1 MRLLKYGTEHA
12 GPVAVQTLE
21 SDPPEYGKP
30 RARAATVDLN
40 AMSTLDPA
48 LEAMYEASG
57 REAKTSSDA
66 QAGSEANAGSPAPAA
81 GGEAQPEIAAPAA
94 DAPVSAEQ
102 SVDVATESAEER
114 RVRFERDAMQYVDQ
128 LYSAAMRM
136 ARNPADAEDL
146 VQEAYTKAFSA
157 FHQYKPGTNLKAWLY
172 RILTNTYINLYRK
185 RQREPLQSNSD
196 TIEDWQLA
204 RAESHTSRGLRS
216 AEAEALDH
224 LPDSDVKR
232 ALQAIPEE
240 FRLAVYFA
248 DVEGFAYKEI
258 SDIMNTPI
266 GTVMSRLHR
275 GRKMLRDMLA
285 DYAAERGFKGAVE
298 SQDTA
303 ASTQQENRK

>member
-1 MRLLKYGTEHA
+1 MKEAVGVRSPARLRPFVVSEAGALEAGSAFPGPDGVIGPDFGAARYGT
-12 GPVAVQTLE
+12 
-21 SDPPEYGKP
+21 
-30 RARAATVDLN
+30 ARRQGRPAPIKVDLN
-40 AMSTLDPA
+40 AMSTVDPA
-48 LEAMYEASG
+48 LQAAQEDAASG
-57 REAKTSSDA
+57 IPENGTSPAAEAAEDIDV
-66 QAGSEANAGSPAPAA
+66 GSEST
-81 GGEAQPEIAAPAA
+81 EA
-94 DAPVSAEQ
+94 
-102 SVDVATESAEER
+102 R
-114 RVRFERDAMQYVDQ
+114 RARFERDAMQYVDQ

-204 RAESHTSRGLRS
+204 RAESHTSSGLRS

-285 DYAAERGFKGAVE
+285 DYAAERGFKAAA
-298 SQDTA
+298 DTTA
-303 ASTQQENRK
+303 AAEGNKQENGK